1 MIRIASV
8 NCQGL
13 HTSSKRQYMLN
24 VYKKQGYS
32 IICFQDTHFTTQIEP
47 FIETYI
53 KFIWS
58 FCLLFNNNFKLN
70 IHSEIEDN
78 DGNLLAIDITVE
90 EIQATIIKFTVKILT
105 ILVFTKKVRD
115 IYQT

>member
-1 MIRIASV
+1 
-8 NCQGL
+8 
-13 HTSSKRQYMLN
+13 MLN

-32 IICFQDTHFTTQIEP
+32 IICFQDTHFTTEIEP

-78 DGNLLAIDITVE
+78 DGNLSAIDITVE
-90 EIQATIIKFTVKILT
+90 EFKLLLSNLRSKFRQSLFLQTKSEIDNDY
-105 ILVFTKKVRD
+105 FTLS
-115 IYQT
+115 

>member
-1 MIRIASV
+1 M

-32 IICFQDTHFTTQIEP
+32 IICFQDTHFTTEIEP

-78 DGNLLAIDITVE
+78 DGNLSAIDITVE
-90 EIQATIIKFTVKILT
+90 EFKLLLSNLRSKF
-105 ILVFTKKVRD
+105 
-115 IYQT
+115 

>member
-1 MIRIASV
+1 
-8 NCQGL
+8 
-13 HTSSKRQYMLN
+13 MLN
-24 VYKKQGYS
+24 VYNKQGYS
-32 IICFQDTHFTTQIEP
+32 IICFQDTHFTTEIEP

-115 IYQT
+115 IYQTQIMTISH

>member
-1 MIRIASV
+1 MQQKL
-8 NCQGL
+8 NHL
-13 HTSSKRQYMLN
+13 SKRILN
-24 VYKKQGYS
+24 S
-32 IICFQDTHFTTQIEP
+32 FAHFV
-47 FIETYI
+47 
-53 KFIWS
+53 S
-58 FCLLFNNNFKLN
+58 FFNNNFKLN

>member
-1 MIRIASV
+1 M

-32 IICFQDTHFTTQIEP
+32 IICFQDTHFTTEIEP

-58 FCLLFNNNFKLN
+58 FYLLFNNNFKLN

-78 DGNLLAIDITVE
+78 DGNLSAIDITVE
-90 EIQATIIKFTVKILT
+90 EFKLLLSNLRSKF
-105 ILVFTKKVRD
+105 
-115 IYQT
+115 

>member
-1 MIRIASV
+1 M
-8 NCQGL
+8 
-13 HTSSKRQYMLN
+13 
-24 VYKKQGYS
+24 
-32 IICFQDTHFTTQIEP
+32 ICFQDIHFTTEIEP

-53 KFIWS
+53 KFIWL

>member
-1 MIRIASV
+1 M

-13 HTSSKRQYMLN
+13 HTSSQRQYMLN

-32 IICFQDTHFTTQIEP
+32 IICFQDTHFTTEIEP

-78 DGNLLAIDITVE
+78 DGNLSAIDITVE
-90 EIQATIIKFTVKILT
+90 EFKLLLSNLRSKF
-105 ILVFTKKVRD
+105 
-115 IYQT
+115 

>member
-1 MIRIASV
+1 
-8 NCQGL
+8 
-13 HTSSKRQYMLN
+13 MLN

-32 IICFQDTHFTTQIEP
+32 IICFQDTHFTTEIEP

-78 DGNLLAIDITVE
+78 DGNLSAIDITVE
-90 EIQATIIKFTVKILT
+90 EFKLLLLNLRSKF
-105 ILVFTKKVRD
+105 
-115 IYQT
+115 